1 MILKW
6 KFKLEME
13 NNDGFLE
20 TPQVKLKVFEMVL
33 EWKYTPNTSKI
44 NAKAGL
50 NPAVELP
57 RSTLGLSW

>member
-20 TPQVKLKVFEMVL
+20 TPQIKLKVFEMVL
-33 EWKYTPNTSKI
+33 EKSKFLFLKSVI
-44 NAKAGL
+44 
-50 NPAVELP
+50 
-57 RSTLGLSW
+57 